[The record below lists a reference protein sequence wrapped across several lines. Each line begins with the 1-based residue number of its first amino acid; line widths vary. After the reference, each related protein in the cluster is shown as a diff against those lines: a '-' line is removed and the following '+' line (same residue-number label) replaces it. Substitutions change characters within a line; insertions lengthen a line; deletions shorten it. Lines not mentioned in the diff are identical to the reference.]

1 MRVRRLQGLT
11 GSLPPATYADS
22 TNVANFARA
31 AQDFYNDPNNG
42 YRVAFE
48 YSPEE
53 YAKSLRNLNWSDF
66 VRELHKETDA
76 FNNAHPSTW
85 GYAVRSVN
93 DAFNTNITAD
103 DFIRDVSN
111 PYQVSPPDLLDGNY
125 NSFFNP
131 HAPDPIFDSRI
142 SPESITQYQSNLD
155 ATDIPSYDV
164 VMVTPWRDLTD
175 DEKKER
181 LDKAI
186 RTGNT
191 GGIPQQVLQ
200 KASTQSQT
208 MTKTKKK
215 MNPYTGSSTGLL
227 IDTPFEM
234 PSLPPS
240 QIPVEALEERG
251 LMPVMRAKSRGRQPQ
266 TIYKQDPRV
275 STGQY
280 PVGERVW
287 DEDKKRW
294 VERMW
299 DKDMQ
304 RDARELARP
313 RRENWRTIETPPG
326 GFMNGGKIKVKKKC

>member
-42 YRVAFE
+42 YTIDASFDPEV
-48 YSPEE
+48 YSKSTRGLSWPGLIELLKE
-53 YAKSLRNLNWSDF
+53 DAKDWENSFLNGGSASGNLPSIINSLNRSFGTNLTEDDMRTDF
-66 VRELHKETDA
+66 
-76 FNNAHPSTW
+76 
-85 GYAVRSVN
+85 
-93 DAFNTNITAD
+93 
-103 DFIRDVSN
+103 SN
-111 PYQVSPPDLLDGNY
+111 PYQISPFDVLAGKVDDW
-125 NSFFNP
+125 FNP
-131 HAPDPIFDSRI
+131 NAPDPVFDSRI
-142 SPESITQYQSNLD
+142 LPERIDVYSSSASSD
-155 ATDIPSYDV
+155 MTDIPSYDP

-181 LDKAI
+181 VDKAI

-191 GGIPQQVLQ
+191 EGIPQQALQ

-208 MTKTKKK
+208 MTKTKTKK
-215 MNPYTGSSTGLL
+215 NP
-227 IDTPFEM
+227 TPFEM

-240 QIPVEALEERG
+240 QIPVEAMEERG
-251 LMPVMRAKSRGRQPQ
+251 LIPVMRAKSRGRQPQ

-280 PVGERVW
+280 PVGERIW